1 MLHIGNPGTR
11 NKGTKFVVGYVN
23 GDKMI
28 SVAVGAHIAVEFE
41 SFWPSTLLSGH
52 TSSITAF
59 DWCQYTGMV
68 FEFCILSRFVMFF
81 FSLYQHLEKA

>member
-28 SVAVGAHIAVEFE
+28 SVAVGAHIAIEFE

-68 FEFCILSRFVMFF
+68 FKYSFLFRSLMLS
-81 FSLYQHLEKA
+81 FSLYQRLERA